1 MSSLIP
7 ATQVSVLFFTIPAD
21 ANTCPAWQIAA
32 IGLPWVSKSLTNL
45 RILLLSRSFSGD
57 LPPGTIRKS
66 KFSAS
71 TSSID
76 ALGVIEYPFLPLIES
91 LVSPMT
97 IVLIPSS
104 CNRYIG
110 WNSSRSSNSSVAIM
124 AAILPFR
131 SFGTAT
137 TLPRLDQCYPDFA
150 DYNGFFGRLGRFLG
164 FSVVPEAPVD
174 FLVPCDL

>member
-21 ANTCPAWQIAA
+21 ASTCPAWQIAA

-57 LPPGTIRKS
+57 LPPGITRKS

-76 ALGVIEYPFLPLIES
+76 ALGVIEYPLLPLIGS
-91 LVSPMT
+91 RVSPMT
-97 IVLIPSS
+97 VVLIPSS
-104 CNRYIG
+104 CNRYKG
-110 WNSSRSSNSSVAIM
+110 WNSSRSSNSSVAIR
-124 AAILPFR
+124 AAVFPFR
-131 SFGTAT
+131 SFGTVYNQ
-137 TLPRLDQCYPDFA
+137 LRLDQLLEFGWLYWL
-150 DYNGFFGRLGRFLG
+150 FGRLWRFLG
-164 FSVVPEAPVD
+164 FSAVLE
-174 FLVPCDL
+174 